1 MKNRYRYMMV
11 IMVLVTMLS
20 ALYTYTQV
28 NDEIAVHWGVNGE
41 ADGYAP
47 KQLLLL
53 FPFLIP
59 ALDYLLKLLFRL
71 EPRKRNMQK
80 SSAGYAVIRLVIG
93 AILCVCTIF
102 TCLEALY
109 PKTISINIVAPFMVG
124 IMIMIIG
131 NVLPKIHSNY
141 IIGIRN
147 PWTLEN
153 EDIWRKTQRL
163 SGRLWFGGGA
173 LICILALVLPDWYHI
188 LLIIIIFVMILLPN
202 LYAFYLYQQMRK
214 EKAHD

>member
-11 IMVLVTMLS
+11 IMTLLAILS
-20 ALYTYTQV
+20 ALYTYTRV
-28 NDEIAVHWGVNGE
+28 NDEIAVHWGRNGE

-59 ALDYLLKLLFRL
+59 AFDLLLKLLFRL
-71 EPRKRNMQK
+71 EPRKRNMLK
-80 SSAGYAVIRLVIG
+80 SSSGYAVIRLVIG

-109 PKTISINIVAPFMVG
+109 PKKININIVAPFMVG

-163 SGRLWFGGGA
+163 SGRLWFGGGSIDLYSRPCFTGLVFHA
-173 LICILALVLPDWYHI
+173 ADFHYFPDYSVTESICFLFISTNA
-188 LLIIIIFVMILLPN
+188 
-202 LYAFYLYQQMRK
+202 K
-214 EKAHD
+214 GEST

>member
-11 IMVLVTMLS
+11 IMTLLAILS
-20 ALYTYTQV
+20 ALYTYTRV
-28 NDEIAVHWGVNGE
+28 NDEIAVHWGRNGE

-53 FPFLIP
+53 LPFLIP
-59 ALDYLLKLLFRL
+59 AFDLLLKLLFRL

-80 SSAGYAVIRLVIG
+80 SSSGYAVIRLVIG

-102 TCLEALY
+102 TCLEALF
-109 PKTISINIVAPFMVG
+109 PKKININIVAPFMVG

-173 LICILALVLPDWYHI
+173 LICILALVLPDWYSM
-188 LLIIIIFVMILLPN
+188 LLIFIIFLIILLPN